1 MIQEV
6 LLLFIKLPPEIIESS
21 ELTNPSTITFSNTF
35 PKNKEDIILGI
46 DMNINSNINCIIICI
61 LDVPI
66 DKNIPIS

>member
-1 MIQEV
+1 M
-6 LLLFIKLPPEIIESS
+6 
-21 ELTNPSTITFSNTF
+21 NPSTITFSNTF

-66 DKNIPIS
+66 DKIYLFHKFFPLTIESRLMKEQPSQLT

>member
-1 MIQEV
+1 M
-6 LLLFIKLPPEIIESS
+6 
-21 ELTNPSTITFSNTF
+21 NPSTITFSNTF

-66 DKNIPIS
+66 DKKYTYFINFFLLTIESRLTKEQPSHLT